1 MKKPSSIVFINVGIV
16 ATIAT
21 IASLAIIT
29 PRAVA
34 QTTAP
39 RAVGQTTAPRA
50 SNQDTGTMN
59 TYERNNDYS
68 GLWGLAGLSGL
79 FGLLGRRQEKD
90 RLTTRRD
97 DTSAYRDP
105 NVR

>member
-1 MKKPSSIVFINVGIV
+1 MKKPSSIVFINVGIL

-29 PRAVA
+29 PCAVA

-39 RAVGQTTAPRA
+39 RTG
-50 SNQDTGTMN
+50 NQDMGTTT

-68 GLWGLAGLSGL
+68 GLWGLTGLAGL

-90 RLTTRRD
+90 RFTTRRD
-97 DTSAYRDP
+97 DTPVYRDP
-105 NVR
+105 NIP